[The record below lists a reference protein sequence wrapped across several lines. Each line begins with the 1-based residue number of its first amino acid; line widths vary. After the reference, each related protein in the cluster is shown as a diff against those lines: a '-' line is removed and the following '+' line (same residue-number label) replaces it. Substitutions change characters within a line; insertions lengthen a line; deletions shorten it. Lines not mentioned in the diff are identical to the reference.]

1 MARGILVTYPGYPYA
16 MNSLMPDNGLANLA
30 GALFAAGHEA
40 RVIDYGTV
48 EMIRRLFPESIAAAL
63 RRDGHRPDLRLLD
76 RELEKNAAV
85 VLAEIARELCDQ
97 VREFGADFVGFKLWN
112 GDGCFGSIELARAL
126 RREFPRLTIL
136 GGGPHVL
143 FAIQPVIA
151 ETGRFAPLD
160 DGTFDVLIQSEA
172 EDLMGALVDL
182 SQGKVAPSAIPNAI
196 YRDGETLRIN
206 PIERVQSLDALAPP
220 RYDAS
225 AYPSMEG
232 DAKLRIITLDESRGC
247 PYHCHFC
254 IQPAIIGHKVR
265 LRAATSVVDE
275 MLRCVR
281 EYQVSAFRFAGSA
294 TPGKLMTA
302 ITDEVQ
308 ARRARVHFTAFGRV
322 NHAQPE
328 AFARNRQSGLLSL
341 FFGVESG
348 SQAMLDRMNKLVNV
362 AEMRRVLLESKR
374 AGIFTVAS
382 LISPLPGE
390 TDETWQETLALLEEV
405 RPDSVLISPPGPVP
419 GTAWWNESEKFG
431 IHLSEGFAER
441 LLGFKF
447 KTLFPPDQWE
457 WPEYSVDGKDVRAI
471 LRECG
476 QKIQQVERMGL
487 LTMFCD
493 DMVLMCHYSSLSP
506 CDFRDR
512 TQAWLNVGDWESIAA
527 TVAEMNAGIRAE
539 ARSNAAA

>member
-112 GDGCFGSIELARAL
+112 GDGCLGSIELARAL

-182 SQGKVAPSAIPNAI
+182 SRGKVAPSAIPNAI

-220 RYDAS
+220 R
-225 AYPSMEG
+225 
-232 DAKLRIITLDESRGC
+232 
-247 PYHCHFC
+247 
-254 IQPAIIGHKVR
+254 
-265 LRAATSVVDE
+265 
-275 MLRCVR
+275 
-281 EYQVSAFRFAGSA
+281 
-294 TPGKLMTA
+294 
-302 ITDEVQ
+302 
-308 ARRARVHFTAFGRV
+308 
-322 NHAQPE
+322 
-328 AFARNRQSGLLSL
+328 
-341 FFGVESG
+341 
-348 SQAMLDRMNKLVNV
+348 
-362 AEMRRVLLESKR
+362 
-374 AGIFTVAS
+374 
-382 LISPLPGE
+382 
-390 TDETWQETLALLEEV
+390 
-405 RPDSVLISPPGPVP
+405 
-419 GTAWWNESEKFG
+419 
-431 IHLSEGFAER
+431 
-441 LLGFKF
+441 
-447 KTLFPPDQWE
+447 
-457 WPEYSVDGKDVRAI
+457 
-471 LRECG
+471 
-476 QKIQQVERMGL
+476 
-487 LTMFCD
+487 
-493 DMVLMCHYSSLSP
+493 
-506 CDFRDR
+506 
-512 TQAWLNVGDWESIAA
+512 
-527 TVAEMNAGIRAE
+527 
-539 ARSNAAA
+539 